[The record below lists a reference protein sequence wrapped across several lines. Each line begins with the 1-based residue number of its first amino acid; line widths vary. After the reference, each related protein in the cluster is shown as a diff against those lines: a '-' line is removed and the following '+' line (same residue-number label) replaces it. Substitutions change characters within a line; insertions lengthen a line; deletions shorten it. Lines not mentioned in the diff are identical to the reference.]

1 MRTIGFLMW
10 YAGYAL
16 AYWGIGNAING
27 GQGPTIS
34 EVFGLKNRITLPG
47 TKRPAAVGNTGAAG
61 QGGLITGTGSGAGG
75 GGGSSW

>member
-1 MRTIGFLMW
+1 MRTIGFLVW

-16 AYWGIGNAING
+16 AYWGIANAING

-47 TKRPAAVGNTGAAG
+47 TKRPDLAGKAQEKGVGTA
-61 QGGLITGTGSGAGG
+61 GSGGG